1 MNKQKSN
8 TVDTWSPSILN
19 REIVVTRVID
29 ADRDTVFQAWTDPD
43 QIVKWFGPDGF
54 TCKTQEIDIRTG
66 GVWRFEM
73 LAPDG
78 TSYGNR
84 MEFVRIEAPEL
95 IEAVH
100 GGDAEDD
107 PNRFRMLVT
116 FDAQSNGKT
125 VVTLRQ
131 IHPTPENRK
140 FAIGFG
146 AVELGAQTL
155 SKLAGHVQSA

>member
-1 MNKQKSN
+1 ML
-8 TVDTWSPSILN
+8 D
-19 REIVVTRVID
+19 REIVVTRVIN
-29 ADRDTVFQAWTDPD
+29 ADRNTVFRAWVDPD

-54 TCKTQEIDIRTG
+54 TCKTLDIDIRTG

-78 TSYGNR
+78 TSYDNR
-84 MEFVRIEAPEL
+84 MEFVRIDAPKL

-100 GGDAEDD
+100 GGDEDD
-107 PNRFRMLVT
+107 DPSRFRMLVT
-116 FDAQSNGKT
+116 FDEQSNGKT

-131 IHPTPENRK
+131 IHSTPENRK
-140 FAIGFG
+140 SAIGFG

-155 SKLAGHVQSA
+155 SKLAGHVQSG

>member
-1 MNKQKSN
+1 MNEQSQPALA
-8 TVDTWSPSILN
+8 DWSASLLE
-19 REIVVTRVID
+19 REIIVTRVID
-29 ADRDTVFQAWTDPD
+29 ADRGTVFSAWTDPD

-54 TCKTQEIDIRTG
+54 TCTTQDIDIRTG
-66 GVWRFEM
+66 GAWRFEM
-73 LAPDG
+73 LSPDG

-84 MEFVRIEAPEL
+84 MEFIRIDPPKL

-100 GGDAEDD
+100 GGDEQDD

-116 FDAQSNGKT
+116 FDEQSNGKT

-146 AVELGAQTL
+146 AVELGTQTL
-155 SKLAGHVQSA
+155 SKLAKHVQSG